1 MDSSKFARN
10 TRLKAA
16 QSEAKVCPRC
26 KLGRGLE
33 KKKKK
38 PAHRGLQMTSRMC
51 INLMKLMKI

>member
-33 KKKKK
+33 KKKNQPTEGCK
-38 PAHRGLQMTSRMC
+38 
-51 INLMKLMKI
+51 